1 MMRTLAPLLVLL
13 ALLTAACAPSTE
25 QDSRIAELEATI
37 ETLRATPATV
47 SGLPHV
53 RLVKAFDGDSGIA
66 ADENGEFEFRLYGI
80 DAPERD
86 DISQAALVALI
97 DEFGSDLY
105 AEERD
110 VDRYGRRV
118 VVFQTRDGSRSVN
131 VEMVRQGYAYAY
143 LDFGELEG
151 VVAAEAEAQTNRRG
165 IWRTPR

>member
-1 MMRTLAPLLVLL
+1 MMRTLVPLFVLL
-13 ALLTAACAPSTE
+13 ALLTAACAQSSE

-37 ETLRATPATV
+37 EALRATPATV

-86 DISQAALVALI
+86 DVSQAALVALI

-105 AEERD
+105 AEERE